1 MTLYVSLPHIL
12 KENIETSKT
21 TKIDSGDGVCK
32 SNGSDL
38 IRNDAIEK
46 ENPKSGGTSGSL
58 NIAVIADPVLKE
70 TITEIAM
77 IAEAGDAT
85 LDGSKTKVAKAFNA
99 ASEVPDTTG
108 NAGL

>member
-1 MTLYVSLPHIL
+1 MQ
-12 KENIETSKT
+12 KNIETNKT
-21 TKIDSGDGVCK
+21 TKVDSGDGVCK

-58 NIAVIADPVLKE
+58 NIAVIADPVLKD

-77 IAEAGDAT
+77 VAE
-85 LDGSKTKVAKAFNA
+85 
-99 ASEVPDTTG
+99 
-108 NAGL
+108 